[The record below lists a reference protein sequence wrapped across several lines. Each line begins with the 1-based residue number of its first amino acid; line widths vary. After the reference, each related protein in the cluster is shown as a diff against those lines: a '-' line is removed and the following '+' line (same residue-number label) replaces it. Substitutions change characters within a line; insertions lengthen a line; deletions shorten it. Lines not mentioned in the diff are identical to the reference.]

1 MKKTNKQM
9 PVIIDEN
16 TPQTL
21 TVSDI
26 ETLINRVDKLSVIMD
41 YKMDKLIERL
51 DKILIANGINWY
63 TLMLK

>member
-41 YKMDKLIERL
+41 NKMDKLIERL
-51 DKILIANGINWY
+51 DKILIANGIY
-63 TLMLK
+63 